1 MGVSGRE
8 WLHFRMEAEHYKEL
22 DMQVRERI
30 EPLKIEVEDID
41 YSNDELWVSLKSK
54 SIKAYKELKNREYDL
69 RHKLWHTN
77 SNLDKPS

>member
-1 MGVSGRE
+1 MGASGRE
-8 WLHFRMEAEHYKEL
+8 FLHFRMEAEHYKEL

-30 EPLKIEVEDID
+30 EPLKIEVEDVD

-69 RHKLWHTN
+69 RHMK
-77 SNLDKPS
+77 K